1 MNQQNMA
8 SFLTG
13 YPGIVSVAQAL
24 GVLLLTLVMWYVI
37 SRVRRNRDRTIRN
50 ASLTVEELES
60 HAKKTAIEHTVS
72 SKKNRLNWPMVR
84 MNDNYG
90 YILSVYKKLNDD
102 LNQKRSVPPAAE
114 WLLDNFYVIEEQVK
128 SIRLGLIK
136 KDYFA
141 LPVLKRGSMK
151 NFSRVHAIA
160 TELVTHLDGQIDE
173 ATLIKYLEAYQS
185 HSILFDREIWIIPT
199 MIRVVLIESIRGV
212 CENIEATCE
221 QWSKADELVEKWWS
235 DDLVDGD
242 KLVKVFKNTV
252 ETTGE
257 PNQSFV
263 EHLFY
268 RLRRSGRSYTAVL
281 KQIDQHLDKYAATA
295 ETIAQKEHNAQ
306 AISTV
311 SIGNGVISLK
321 YVSSMN
327 WTNLFEQS
335 SYVE

>member
-1 MNQQNMA
+1 
-8 SFLTG
+8 
-13 YPGIVSVAQAL
+13 
-24 GVLLLTLVMWYVI
+24 
-37 SRVRRNRDRTIRN
+37 
-50 ASLTVEELES
+50 
-60 HAKKTAIEHTVS
+60 
-72 SKKNRLNWPMVR
+72 
-84 MNDNYG
+84 
-90 YILSVYKKLNDD
+90 
-102 LNQKRSVPPAAE
+102 
-114 WLLDNFYVIEEQVK
+114 LDNFYVIEEQVK